1 MRTKNETLR
10 RGRRSRDGAD
20 ARQAFSSVA
29 SLETLPLPIAGRRLL
44 PPPVDRQGDRGGRL
58 WGNRG
63 HRRQAWLGIASSA
76 PSPVIRHTVL
86 NQAASGSC
94 PGCSRYQTQLC
105 SLGLCGRGSDVIVDS
120 RFDGGEKEFF
130 SELREEAEPPKFVFY
145 RVFEFSKTQL
155 DAAVA

>member
-1 MRTKNETLR
+1 MYILLEYCQRLNP
-10 RGRRSRDGAD
+10 
-20 ARQAFSSVA
+20 A
-29 SLETLPLPIAGRRLL
+29 SDVFNPPHLSIAG
-44 PPPVDRQGDRGGRL
+44 VSA
-58 WGNRG
+58 G
-63 HRRQAWLGIASSA
+63 HRRIRSFVA
-76 PSPVIRHTVL
+76 PLS

-94 PGCSRYQTQLC
+94 PGCYRCQTQLC

-145 RVFEFSKTQL
+145 RVFEFSKAQL